1 MPDEPYFRLPET
13 QKTLLLILFIYC
25 KINQDIGYR
34 QGMHELAAPILWVV
48 QRDALA
54 PMTPDGAMLT
64 VDGDRL
70 MFDTLNTNFIEHD
83 SFTLFNL
90 IMRTAKSFYELGEPD
105 KRLNAAPTSS
115 ALYGSSPI
123 VQRSKQIHEVKLA
136 QVDPELASHLTQIE
150 ILPQIFLM

>member
-13 QKTLLLILFIYC
+13 QKTLLQILFIYC

-54 PMTPDGAMLT
+54 SMTSDGAIQT
-64 VDGDRL
+64 NDGDRL
-70 MFDTLNTNFIEHD
+70 MCDTLNANFIEHD

-105 KRLNAAPTSS
+105 KRLNTAPTS
-115 ALYGSSPI
+115 ATLYGSSPI
-123 VQRSKQIHEVKLA
+123 VQRSKQIHEVLLA